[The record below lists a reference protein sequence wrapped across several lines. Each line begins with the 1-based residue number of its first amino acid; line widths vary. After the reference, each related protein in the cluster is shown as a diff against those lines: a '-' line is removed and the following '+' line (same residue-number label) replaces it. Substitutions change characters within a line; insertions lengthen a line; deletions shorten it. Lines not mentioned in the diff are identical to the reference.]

1 MRERYSIE
9 VTDEVVEIFG
19 DLTIEEAF
27 DFLSFF
33 ERKGY
38 KSVILGSENSTL
50 RMLKRDQEE
59 VIHDQFILTLKEQIT
74 DYKVSFE
81 KECKAHESTAQKLR
95 DVEVL
100 MKQVMSEEYAKYKA
114 LYEENQKLLRTQQF
128 HFLNES
134 PEVKQMLKSGG
145 FIAESVRT
153 MKDIISSPL
162 SKLMTEEEKDGAF
175 NQLLNMKNDPNGP
188 KVPTWEEYKEEM
200 KNDSTT

>member
-38 KSVILGSENSTL
+38 KSLILGDQNSTL
-50 RMLKRDQEE
+50 RMMKRDQSE
-59 VIHDQFILTLKEQIT
+59 VIHDEVILELKEQIK
-74 DYKVSFE
+74 DSKEYFE
-81 KECKAHESTAQKLR
+81 REKKSHEATAQKLK

-100 MKQVMSEEYAKYKA
+100 MKQVMSEQYAKYKA
-114 LYEENQKLLRTQQF
+114 LYEENRKLLRSQQL

-145 FIAESVRT
+145 SIAESV
-153 MKDIISSPL
+153 
-162 SKLMTEEEKDGAF
+162 LMTEEEKERAL
-175 NQLLNMKNDPNGP
+175 NRLLNMKNDSNEPTISIP
-188 KVPTWEEYKEEM
+188 KEYMEGM